1 MTKKN
6 VFKMM
11 DNQGHLRP
19 DEKKFQYNVKKSVE
33 TNNRIKP
40 KDVFENYVEVKKKVK
55 KKVKK

>member
-6 VFKMM
+6 A
-11 DNQGHLRP
+11 
-19 DEKKFQYNVKKSVE
+19 VE

>member
-11 DNQGHLRP
+11 DNQGHMRP

-40 KDVFENYVEVKKKVK
+40 KDVFVLIF
-55 KKVKK
+55 